1 MADKETPALDR
12 SLQQLCFGESI
23 TFVDDI
29 VCSDG
34 PVFLGRFSA
43 VEQTTNRPLVAL
55 EYMAQELRFVPR
67 NVSSSSILCQHAA
80 MRRLFNKVDCKDLAD
95 LVMKL
100 PVSAVVA
107 RFANAPQEA
116 EKCSLERLFQECF
129 YSGFPDI
136 IEWIPPDVSECMP
149 LPFASHKVSPHYSMD
164 LTLW

>member
-1 MADKETPALDR
+1 MADKETPSLDR
-12 SLQQLCFGESI
+12 SLQQMRFGESI

-34 PVFLGRFSA
+34 PVFLGGFSA
-43 VEQTTNRPLVAL
+43 VEQTINRPLVAL
-55 EYMAQELRFVPR
+55 ECMAQELPLVPQ
-67 NVSSSSILCQHAA
+67 NVSSSSTLCEHAA

-116 EKCSLERLFQECF
+116 EKRSLEILFQECF

-136 IEWIPPDVSECMP
+136 IEWIPPDLAECMP
-149 LPFASHKVSPHYSMD
+149 LPFASHRVSPD
-164 LTLW
+164 TAWI